1 MSLTPSNM
9 VPLGTKAPDFNL
21 KDVITLNQVS
31 LNLIKGTKGTLIMFI
46 CNHCPFV
53 VHVKNEIVKIANE
66 YLKKGFGFVAI
77 NSNDIVKYPEDS
89 PYNMLQYAVK
99 YKFSFPYLFD
109 ETQKIA
115 EAYGASCTPDFF
127 LFDKNLELIYR
138 GQLDDS
144 RPANKKPVTGNDL
157 RTALDRVI
165 NRQAQKKEQKP
176 SIGCNIKWK

>member
-21 KDVITLNQVS
+21 KDVITLNQIS
-31 LNLIKGTKGTLIMFI
+31 LNLIKGQKGTLIMFI

-66 YLKKGFGFVAI
+66 YQKKGFGFVAI

-89 PYNMLQYAVK
+89 PYNMQKYAVK

-144 RPANKKPVTGNDL
+144 RPANKKPVTGYDL

>member
-21 KDVITLNQVS
+21 KDVVTLNQVS
-31 LNLIKGTKGTLIMFI
+31 LNLIKGQKGTLIMFI

-89 PYNMLQYAVK
+89 PYNINLVFPIFLMRHKKLQ
-99 YKFSFPYLFD
+99 KFMVLPALQTFSCSI
-109 ETQKIA
+109 KI
-115 EAYGASCTPDFF
+115 
-127 LFDKNLELIYR
+127 LN
-138 GQLDDS
+138 
-144 RPANKKPVTGNDL
+144 
-157 RTALDRVI
+157 
-165 NRQAQKKEQKP
+165 
-176 SIGCNIKWK
+176 